1 MFTLGFG
8 SNEKLANLHPEINVI
23 VRHNIHGHSRFRK
36 GQVLPPTHPYLVF
49 PKPENQAFFGCEVST
64 VSEITQQMD

>member
-49 PKPENQAFFGCEVST
+49 PKPENQAFFW
-64 VSEITQQMD
+64 M